1 MSTRY
6 YNNCPYCGR
15 FLNMTYGIKY
25 NMGNPLR
32 PCPQCGK
39 QYVERHCY
47 EYAVAHFYE
56 KLLILNA
63 GMSLVITFP
72 LFLIVSLL
80 LPFHVHFL
88 VNIIIALSI
97 SIPIDAV
104 LVLIRRHKW
113 KGSIDVSKQ
122 NCMNKQYVLLLDSVM
137 EINRLSPYYLR
148 AAYGDNYLENKEA
161 VKLIKS
167 IKVKIILAVTIP
179 ILFILTG
186 IVAIMAVQN
195 M

>member
-1 MSTRY
+1 
-6 YNNCPYCGR
+6 
-15 FLNMTYGIKY
+15 
-25 NMGNPLR
+25 
-32 PCPQCGK
+32 
-39 QYVERHCY
+39 
-47 EYAVAHFYE
+47 
-56 KLLILNA
+56 
-63 GMSLVITFP
+63 
-72 LFLIVSLL
+72 
-80 LPFHVHFL
+80 
-88 VNIIIALSI
+88 
-97 SIPIDAV
+97 
-104 LVLIRRHKW
+104 
-113 KGSIDVSKQ
+113 
-122 NCMNKQYVLLLDSVM
+122 M